1 MAANNPVPETGA
13 TPNAPT
19 QLARMLIDGEWVDSA
34 DGRRQS
40 VRNPGTG
47 EIIDSVPIAT
57 EGDLR
62 RAIVA
67 AQRGKEAMRRLPAH
81 ERARILSKVGRR
93 LLNDREELAVL
104 LARENGKPIRQT
116 REEVSAAA
124 RIFQGFAEEAKR
136 VFGRVIPMDAV
147 PGLELDVGITV
158 REPVGVVAAIVP
170 FNYPVELYAHKVA
183 AALAAGNAVIGK
195 PPSECPLA
203 LLRLAAIIEAAG
215 LPQGGHQMV
224 TGPGSLVG
232 PILAG
237 DPGIQ
242 LITVTGSVEVGVELS
257 RLAAPS
263 LKKVHAELGGN
274 DAFIVCA
281 DADVARAAEAIV
293 LGRLARGNG
302 QICCAVKRVFVHES
316 LSHEL
321 AMQLTERV
329 RHLQVGD
336 QLDEA
341 TDVGPLI
348 TEAAAERVEAS
359 IAEAVR
365 AGARVVAGGVRRG
378 AFVEPTVVIDVPRD
392 ASAFRSEVFGPVVPL
407 VTFSSIDEAVLMAND
422 SPYGLQAAV
431 FTRDVSTAFE
441 IAHRLEA
448 GGVIVNWSS
457 ALRAEN
463 LPFGGVKLSGHGRE
477 GIHDTLEEMT
487 IQKVIL
493 FHDVLGG
500 SGGPQQSATT

>member
-1 MAANNPVPETGA
+1 MAGNHSVPEPGA
-13 TPNAPT
+13 PPRTPAP
-19 QLARMLIDGEWVDSA
+19 LARMLIDAEWVEST

-47 EIIDSVPIAT
+47 EMIDSVPIAT
-57 EGDLR
+57 DGDVQ
-62 RAIVA
+62 RAIAA
-67 AQRGKEAMRRLPAH
+67 AQHGKQAMRRLPAH
-81 ERARILSKVGRR
+81 ERARILSEVGRR
-93 LLNDREELAVL
+93 LLEDREELAVL

-116 REEVSAAA
+116 REELSAAA
-124 RIFQGFAEEAKR
+124 RVFQGFAEEAKR
-136 VFGRVIPMDAV
+136 VFGRAMRMDAV
-147 PGLELDVGITV
+147 PGLESHIAITV

-203 LLRLAAIIEAAG
+203 LLKLAAIIEQAG
-215 LPQGGHQMV
+215 LPRAGHQMI
-224 TGPGSLVG
+224 TGRGSLIG

-237 DPGIQ
+237 DPGVQ
-242 LITVTGSVEVGVELS
+242 LISVTGSVEVGVELS
-257 RLAAPS
+257 RLAAPG
-263 LKKVHAELGGN
+263 LKRVLAELGGN

-281 DADVARAAEAIV
+281 DADVAKAAEAIV

-316 LSHEL
+316 VSDEL
-321 AMQLTERV
+321 GRQLTERAGQL
-329 RHLQVGD
+329 RVGD

-348 TEAAAERVEAS
+348 TEAAAKGVEAS

-365 AGARVVAGGVRRG
+365 AGARLTAGGGRRG
-378 AFVEPTVVIDVPRD
+378 AYVEPTVLVDVPRD
-392 ASAFRSEVFGPVVPL
+392 AAVFRSEVFGPVVPL
-407 VTFSSIDEAVLMAND
+407 VTFGSIDEAVSMAND

-431 FTRDVSTAFE
+431 FTQDVSAAFE
-441 IAHRLEA
+441 IANRLEA

-477 GIHDTLEEMT
+477 GIHDTLDEMT
-487 IQKVIL
+487 VQKVIL
-493 FHDVLGG
+493 FHNVLAGTR
-500 SGGPQQSATT
+500 GPEETATT